1 MLRPPSVFV
10 VKFLHFLSFQILPLL
25 FVTRHKVLMIP
36 PGYAVAVAPS
46 VLVAVGLLSQHGNA
60 GMAVH
65 KNSCF
70 DIKNTCS
77 HNNNLHIFFR

>member
-1 MLRPPSVFV
+1 
-10 VKFLHFLSFQILPLL
+10 
-25 FVTRHKVLMIP
+25 MIP

-46 VLVAVGLLSQHGNA
+46 VLVDVGLLSQHGNA

-77 HNNNLHIFFR
+77 HNNNLHIFFVKIFLGHVVQFWCDCILFNCVCV